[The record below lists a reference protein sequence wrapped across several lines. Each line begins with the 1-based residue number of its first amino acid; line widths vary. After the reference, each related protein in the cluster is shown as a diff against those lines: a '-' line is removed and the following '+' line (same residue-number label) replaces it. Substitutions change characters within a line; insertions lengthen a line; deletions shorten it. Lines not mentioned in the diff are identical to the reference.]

1 MPKHISR
8 KCQVMYGSLPAQ
20 CYVSRE
26 NIKSH
31 SFNPSGFDLD
41 EHNFFSRAVFNT
53 LQITEGNWKSQK
65 GALIDPKD
73 CLSKMLAK

>member
-1 MPKHISR
+1 MVVNDQVFMAEVCRSLIPPFPVVPKHISR

-31 SFNPSGFDLD
+31 LFNPSEFDLN
-41 EHNFFSRAVFNT
+41 EHFFFFKEWFST
-53 LQITEGNWKSQK
+53 
-65 GALIDPKD
+65 P
-73 CLSKMLAK
+73 SK